1 MKIVYSPLAQQDI
14 LEIREYV
21 GKKLKNKS
29 AAQRLVEE
37 IAKGCSLLKGQPML
51 GMSLKERMDLQLDMR
66 CLVVGNYLVFY
77 KSEMRAIKIIRVL
90 DSRTDYVVKLLSC
103 QEFRT

>member
-1 MKIVYSPLAQQDI
+1 MKLVYSPLAQQDI

-37 IAKGCSLLKGQPML
+37 IAKGCSLLKEQPML
-51 GMSLKERMDLQLDMR
+51 GMSFQERMNLQLDMR

-77 KSEMRAIKIIRVL
+77 KCETQVMKIIRVL
-90 DSRTDYVVKLLSC
+90 DSRTDYVVKLL
-103 QEFRT
+103 